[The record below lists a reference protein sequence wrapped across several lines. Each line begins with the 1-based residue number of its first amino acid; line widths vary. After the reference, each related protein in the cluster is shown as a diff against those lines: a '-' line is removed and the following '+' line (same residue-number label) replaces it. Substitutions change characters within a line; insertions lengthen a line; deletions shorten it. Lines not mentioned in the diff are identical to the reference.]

1 MLVFNTSEKPNYF
14 IVASTALFLCIC
26 YYLYELFY
34 GEIYETH
41 SGQTLVERAFLIGL
55 VTAVIFIVFEAA
67 FKHIFFS
74 PSFEGMISWHLGQ
87 SLAAGLVSFVIDSYF
102 DGYPTWE
109 SKHLFAFISVYALC
123 CFPGILI
130 GYLIH
135 HKTRKNSFDEDL
147 RFIIVRSSGKEDE
160 LVVDPRD
167 VMFLAEE
174 DTSMRVFYLE
184 NGEINSKLI
193 ASKLSN
199 FEKEFRDIPFLLR
212 AHKAYIVNINRV
224 SEVVREKQQILLHFS
239 SHFIIPVEEK
249 FRARILNRIN

>member
-1 MLVFNTSEKPNYF
+1 MLVFNTSEKPNY
-14 IVASTALFLCIC
+14 IVVASTAIFLCIA
-26 YYLYELFY
+26 YYIYELFY
-34 GEIYETH
+34 GQIYETH

-55 VTAVIFIVFEAA
+55 STAIIFGIFEAA
-67 FKHIFFS
+67 FKQIFFS

-87 SLAAGLVSFVIDSYF
+87 AITAGLVAFVIDSYF

-109 SKHLFAFISVYALC
+109 SKQLFAFVTVYCLC
-123 CFPGILI
+123 CFPGII
-130 GYLIH
+130 FGYFIH
-135 HKTRKNSFDEDL
+135 QKSKKNGFNEDL

-167 VMFLAEE
+167 LMFLAEE

-193 ASKLSN
+193 ASKLTN
-199 FEKEFRDIPFLLR
+199 FEKEFRDIPFLVR

-224 SEVVREKQQILLHFS
+224 SEVVKDKQQILLHYS
-239 SHFIIPVEEK
+239 SHFVIPVEEK
-249 FRARILNRIN
+249 FRTRILNRIN

>member
-1 MLVFNTSEKPNYF
+1 MLVFKTSEKPNYF
-14 IVASTALFLCIC
+14 IIASTALFLCLC

-55 VTAVIFIVFEAA
+55 ITAVIFGIFEAA
-67 FKHIFFS
+67 FKQIFFS
-74 PSFEGMISWHLGQ
+74 PTLEGVISWHLGQ
-87 SLAAGLVSFVIDSYF
+87 SLSAGLVAFVIDSYF

-109 SKHLFAFISVYALC
+109 SKHLFAFVSIYTLC

-130 GYLIH
+130 GYLVF
-135 HKTRKNSFDEDL
+135 HKTKKNNFDEDL

-224 SEVVREKQQILLHFS
+224 SEVVKEKQHILLHFS
-239 SHFIIPVEEK
+239 SHYIIPVEEK
-249 FRARILNRIN
+249 FRARILNRIT